1 MKKKFICIITAFVLS
16 RINNFNKISV
26 NPYFFCKTKNLPAG
40 WKRYLLTIQ
49 TTNLNSKFMKK
60 TEINKKS
67 IDARLKRIKFR
78 AWHRGTKEM
87 DLLLGSFVDK
97 SLSNLTEL
105 DLDELER
112 IIECNDIDLYS
123 WISGR
128 EPIPT
133 EINSAMMNELKAH
146 SLSNNS

>member
-1 MKKKFICIITAFVLS
+1 
-16 RINNFNKISV
+16 
-26 NPYFFCKTKNLPAG
+26 
-40 WKRYLLTIQ
+40 
-49 TTNLNSKFMKK
+49 MKK
-60 TEINKKS
+60 TEENKKS

-97 SLSNLTEL
+97 SLPNLTEL